1 MRGRSPAPLS
11 TGSLL
16 FSLLVVACLLLVAAN
31 LALPSTAH
39 ADASLSKMRLAA
51 SNEWLELY
59 IDDATAAVAVKE
71 LKTGHVWH
79 TNPPNWDKE
88 ETVAKG
94 DAKQALGAQIQL
106 TYYQPGDVE
115 IKVDSYKDSV
125 LFEQHEVEEI
135 PGGIR
140 VTYLFGREYGQ
151 RAMVPNFI
159 SRSRV
164 EEIRNNL
171 GDPALVSAFNS
182 KVLKN
187 YTLVKME
194 PLLPGESPLGIA
206 SVDVAELF
214 SGHKLVPVETT
225 VNDTRM
231 RELVR
236 SVVLTVL
243 NGRSELEGFD
253 DLKREHFLPLVDK
266 EFYVFTPWT
275 PQFLLDSIEES
286 LKDLGYL
293 IEQRTI
299 DCEEFGI
306 EPPLR
311 NMETFVVP
319 VEYILEGDT
328 LLVRIPVNEVQYPRD
343 VVDVRGSYGP
353 MGGLVTF
360 PLCSIRVLPYF
371 GAVGKAGSGYIFVPD
386 GSGALINLNNG
397 RVSDNSYAARV
408 YGRDHGVSLQNEST
422 SESASIRMPVYGL
435 KDGDKAFLTV
445 IEDGAALATVY
456 ADIAGRV
463 SSYNTVGPAFQV
475 MERAWTALSGDP
487 TMTRGGL
494 YRTVDQVAVYQKEMY
509 KGDIRLRYCFL
520 SGDEADY
527 VGMARRYQE
536 YLVNKD
542 VLKRRISGGDI
553 PFFVELIGGIEVRR
567 SILGLPVN
575 VVEPLTTFAQVGDIV
590 DAILDA
596 GVSNLRLR
604 YTGWLAGGAQHVFPD
619 RVRLEDALG
628 NRQQFETLVD
638 RLKTRGVGFYPD
650 VAFLYVYRNSLFD
663 RVIAARDASRTVDR
677 RVAEIYD
684 FNLATFQIEKN
695 KAYVLSPRRLGSTVD
710 RFLSS
715 YAGYGLEG
723 ISVKDMGAF
732 VNSDNSEKVR
742 EYVGREEASEIV
754 ATQAAKM
761 VDAGLSVIT
770 DKGNAYMLPYVDA
783 ITGIPSMSSEWDII
797 DRSVPFMQIV
807 LHGFV
812 DYAGD
817 PINLSAR
824 TTESILRLVELGA
837 CPLFTWCYADSEV
850 VKNSDYDQLYALHYG
865 DWLDGA
871 TTLYAAMNSVL
882 REVRDQT
889 IIDHAELAEGVTQTT
904 YANGYSVVVNYGKQE
919 YAADGVLVPALSF
932 CLLEGVDSDEE
943 Q

>member
-11 TGSLL
+11 TGSFL
-16 FSLLVVACLLLVAAN
+16 FSLLVVACLLLAAAN
-31 LALPSTAH
+31 LAQPLTAY

-59 IDDATAAVAVKE
+59 INDATAAVAVRE
-71 LKTGHVWH
+71 VKTGHVWH

-88 ETVAKG
+88 ETIAKG

-106 TYYQPGDVE
+106 TYYKPGDVE
-115 IKVDSYKDSV
+115 IKIDSYKDSV
-125 LFEQHEVEEI
+125 LFEQHEVTEI

-140 VTYLFGREYGQ
+140 VTYLLGREYGE

-164 EEIRNNL
+164 EEIRNSL
-171 GDPALVSAFNS
+171 GSQSLVSAFDS

-187 YTLVKME
+187 YTLVKMV
-194 PLLPGESPLGIA
+194 PLQPGETPLGIA
-206 SVDVAELF
+206 SVDIAELF

-225 VNDTRM
+225 INDTRM

-253 DLKREHFLPLVDK
+253 DLKREHFLPLMDK

-275 PQFLLDSIEES
+275 PQFLLDSIEEA
-286 LKDLGYL
+286 LKDIGYL

-319 VEYILEGDT
+319 VEYVLEGDT

-353 MGGLVTF
+353 KGGLVTF

-397 RVSDNSYAARV
+397 RVSDNGYAARV
-408 YGRDHGVSLQNEST
+408 YGKDYGVSLQKESTNES
-422 SESASIRMPVYGL
+422 AQIRMPVYGL
-435 KDGDKAFLTV
+435 KDGDKAFLAV

-463 SSYNTVGPAFQV
+463 TSYNTVGPAFQV

-487 TMTRGGL
+487 TLTRSGL
-494 YRTVDQVAVYQKEMY
+494 WRTVDQVAVYQKEMY
-509 KGDIRLRYCFL
+509 GGDIRLRYCFL

-536 YLVNKD
+536 YLVNKG

-553 PFFVELIGGIEVRR
+553 PLFVELIGGIEVRR
-567 SILGLPVN
+567 SILGLPLN
-575 VVEPLTTFAQVGDIV
+575 VVEPLTTYAQVGDIV
-590 DAILDA
+590 DAVLES
-596 GVSNLRLR
+596 GVSNLKLR
-604 YTGWLAGGAQHVFPD
+604 YTGWLAGGVQHAFPD

-628 NRQQFETLVD
+628 NRQQFRVLVD
-638 RLKTRGVGFYPD
+638 HLRARGVEFYPD

-663 RVIAARDASRTVDR
+663 GFIAARDASRTLDR
-677 RVAEIYD
+677 RVAQIYD
-684 FNLATFQIEKN
+684 FSLATFQIEKDR
-695 KAYVLSPRRLGSTVD
+695 AYVLSPRRLESLVD
-710 RFLSS
+710 SFLSS
-715 YAGYGLEG
+715 YAGYGVNG

-732 VNSDNSEKVR
+732 VNSDNSEEAE

-754 ATQAAKM
+754 AAQAAKM
-761 VDAGLSVIT
+761 VDAGLSVMT
-770 DKGNAYMLPYVDA
+770 DGGNLYMLPYVDA
-783 ITGIPSMSSEWDII
+783 ITGIPYRSSEWDII
-797 DRSVPFMQIV
+797 DKSVPFMQIV
-807 LHGFV
+807 LHGFI

-817 PINLSAR
+817 PLNLSAR
-824 TTESILRLVELGA
+824 TTESILKLVELGA
-837 CPLFTWCYADSEV
+837 SPLFTWCYGDSEA
-850 VKNSDYDQLYALHYG
+850 VKNSDYDHFYALHYG
-865 DWLDGA
+865 DWLHSA
-871 TTLYAAMNSVL
+871 TALYAAMNDVL
-882 REVRDQT
+882 REVRAQT

-904 YANGYSVVVNYGKQE
+904 YANGYSVVVNYSEQE
-919 YAADGVLVPALSF
+919 YEADGVLVPAFSF
-932 CLLEGVDSDEE
+932 RLLKGVDSDEE